1 MRRLIPVA
9 AVIVGGVMTVRWLLT
24 SGEHGQE
31 RQPGGTMIGRMMR
44 RMMERLPA
52 DSPPKLIM
60 SILPELRKQN
70 HEIIALL
77 REQNEL
83 LRRERES
90 R

>member
-1 MRRLIPVA
+1 MRRLVPVA
-9 AVIVGGVMTVRWLLT
+9 AVIVGGVITARWLLT

-31 RQPGGTMIGRMMR
+31 RQPGATMIGRMMR

>member
-1 MRRLIPVA
+1 MRRLVPIA
-9 AVIVGGVMTVRWLLT
+9 AAIVGGVITARWLLA
-24 SGEHGQE
+24 SRGHGQGC
-31 RQPGGTMIGRMMR
+31 QPEGTMMR
-44 RMMERLPA
+44 RMMQRMMDHMPP

-83 LRRERES
+83 LRRERS
-90 R
+90 

>member
-1 MRRLIPVA
+1 MRRLVPVA

-24 SGEHGQE
+24 SGEPGQE
-31 RQPGGTMIGRMMR
+31 RQPGATMIGRMMR

>member
-1 MRRLIPVA
+1 
-9 AVIVGGVMTVRWLLT
+9 
-24 SGEHGQE
+24 
-31 RQPGGTMIGRMMR
+31 MIGRMMR